1 MRQLDHI
8 KETYKL
14 RRLEY
19 LPFHYNSLSEYE
31 DKGYL
36 AGYKG
41 LFGPPIYKSKRFYQ
55 AVFSWT
61 TPNGMSNMVA
71 IEPKIKGEF
80 FPMLD
85 EAAIFDEL
93 TVYIKE
99 TLLREVA

>member
-1 MRQLDHI
+1 VRQLDHI
-8 KETYKL
+8 KEIYKL

-19 LPFHYNSLSEYE
+19 LPFHCNSLNDHE

-55 AVFSWT
+55 AVFRWT

-71 IEPKIKGEF
+71 IKPKIKGEF
-80 FPMLD
+80 PPMLD
-85 EAAIFDEL
+85 EAAIIDEL
-93 TVYIKE
+93 IVYIKE
-99 TLLREVA
+99 TLVREVA